1 MLLKSIN
8 KSKIKKVIHLGNL
21 YYFLPLIIIS
31 SSFKFFGYG
40 LSFIFF
46 IPFVIKKSKIIQ
58 NMNMTW
64 NKYENNMQGHMKII
78 CRQSEMWK

>member
-8 KSKIKKVIHLGNL
+8 KSKIKKVIYVGNF

-46 IPFVIKKSKIIQ
+46 MPFVIRKSKIIL
-58 NMNMTW
+58 
-64 NKYENNMQGHMKII
+64 KKIKESSVLNRFVL
-78 CRQSEMWK
+78 C